1 MLRFVVVCALC
12 FATGAQTTAVAA
24 PPASLVDQQAEAQA
38 KLESLREQLASQ
50 MDDYVMI
57 GTEIDRARLE
67 VLDATQQL
75 NEVDARL
82 TGLETALTDRAIEL
96 YRGDRISMI
105 DVLFGAAS
113 LQDLFD
119 RASYLSVISR
129 RDARLVTDVRAA
141 HNESMWLQQ
150 SLQTKMTRLQDLQ
163 AKIEVQRTKI
173 EDDLKK
179 QEAEAA
185 RIGADLAA
193 LMRSSY
199 VSGETS
205 AGASAG
211 NFNPD
216 FVVSESTFRAAGA
229 LDVAQIQAFLESQPG
244 ALKNYRGKDYA
255 GKTKTAAEMISEA
268 AIHYNVNP
276 KVILTTLQKE
286 QSLISRPHP
295 TRRALDWAM
304 GCGKTDSRTFTK
316 YKGFGKQI
324 WFGASSLD
332 KNSRPW
338 HEGISRKIDG
348 SVIHPVNAGTYSLY
362 KYTPHFRGNMSFWML
377 FWRYFGN
384 PLA

>member
-1 MLRFVVVCALC
+1 MLIALLLGTALALPSPVC
-12 FATGAQTTAVAA
+12 AA
-24 PPASLVDQQAEAQA
+24 PPQSLVDQQAEAQA
-38 KLESLREQLASQ
+38 KLEALREQLASQ
-50 MDDYVMI
+50 MDDYVMV

-75 NEVDARL
+75 SKVDERL
-82 TGLETALTDRAIEL
+82 AALETALTSRAIEL

-129 RDARLVTDVRAA
+129 RDARLVTDVRIA

-173 EDDLKK
+173 EKDLKE

-193 LMRSSY
+193 MMRQSY
-199 VSGETS
+199 TSGETS

-216 FVVSESTFRAAGA
+216 FVVSESTFRDSTA

-244 ALKNYRGKDYA
+244 ALKNYTGKDHA
-255 GKTKTAAEMISEA
+255 GKTATAAQMIADASA
-268 AIHYNVNP
+268 RYNINP
-276 KVILTTLQKE
+276 KVLLTTLQKE
-286 QSLISRPHP
+286 QSLISRPRP
-295 TRRALDWAM
+295 SRRALDWAM
-304 GCGKTDSRTFTK
+304 GCGKTDSRTISK
-316 YKGFGKQI
+316 YRGFGKQI
-324 WFGASSLD
+324 WYGAASLD

-338 HEGISRKIDG
+338 HEGISRTIDG
-348 SVIHPVNAGTYSLY
+348 SVIHPVNAGTYALY

-377 FWRYFGN
+377 YWRYFGN